1 MGTFEYQAIDQQ
13 GKVSRGTIE
22 ADTAKIARQR
32 LRESGHVP
40 TRLDEITAA
49 INSKDSP
56 FFSRRISNRDLAL
69 MTRQF
74 SVLLKSGL
82 PLSEVLTILSKQTS
96 KKRIQKIIYSLRSSI
111 LEGRSLSDAIAL
123 LGQTFPPLYKASIAA
138 GETSGKLVEIFENL
152 ADYLEEKADIH
163 QKIKLSLLYPV
174 ILTIVSISVI
184 TGLLVFVIP
193 EIVSVFES
201 LEQQLPEIT
210 MALINTSEYLKT
222 HGIFILLGLG
232 VMAITVR
239 LLLKVEKIRLAVHRL
254 ILKLPLLGQIST
266 ISNTARFT
274 RTLAILSKSEV
285 ETINSLNIAS
295 QVLANQAIKQAVETA
310 AQMVREGSS
319 ISQALNSSGYFPE
332 LTIQLISSGETSGNL
347 SDMLDSTARYHERE
361 IQSYTSTLVGIFE
374 PVLILA
380 MGGIVLTIVIAIL
393 LPIFEMNQL
402 VG

>member
-1 MGTFEYQAIDQQ
+1 MSTFEYQAIDQQ
-13 GKVSRGTIE
+13 GKVSRGAIE
-22 ADTAKIARQR
+22 ADSAKIARQR
-32 LRESGHVP
+32 LRETGLVP
-40 TRLDEITAA
+40 TSIDEISSSSDA
-49 INSKDSP
+49 KQSP
-56 FFSRRISNRDLAL
+56 FFAYRISNRDLAL

-82 PLSEVLTILSKQTS
+82 PLSQVLSILSKQTS
-96 KKRIQKIIYSLRSSI
+96 KKRIQKVIYQLRSSI

-152 ADYLEEKADIH
+152 ADYLEEKADIY

-184 TGLLVFVIP
+184 VGLLVFVIP

-201 LEQQLPEIT
+201 LGQQLPEIT
-210 MALINTSEYLKT
+210 LALINTSEYLQT
-222 HGIFILLGLG
+222 NGIFILLGLG
-232 VMAITVR
+232 LLTIAAR
-239 LLLKVEKIRLAVHRL
+239 LLLKVKKIRLAVHRF

-295 QVLANQAIKQAVETA
+295 QVLANQAIKQAVEAA

-319 ISQALNSSGYFPE
+319 ISQALNASGHFPE

-361 IQSYTSTLVGIFE
+361 IQSLTSTIVGIFE
-374 PVLILA
+374 PVLILG
-380 MGGIVLTIVIAIL
+380 MGGVVLTIVIAIL

>member
-13 GKVSRGTIE
+13 GKVSRGAIE
-22 ADTAKIARQR
+22 ADTAKVARQK
-32 LRESGHVP
+32 LRESGLVP
-40 TRLDEITAA
+40 TRIDEIATAA
-49 INSKDSP
+49 DAKESP
-56 FFSRRISNRDLAL
+56 FFNRRISNRDLAL

-184 TGLLVFVIP
+184 IGLLVFVIP

-201 LEQQLPEIT
+201 LEQELPEIT
-210 MALINTSEYLKT
+210 MALINTSDYLKA

-232 VMAITVR
+232 VLTIAVR
-239 LLLKVEKIRLAVHRL
+239 LLLKVERIRLAVHKL

-295 QVLANQAIKQAVETA
+295 QVVANQAIKQAVESA

-361 IQSYTSTLVGIFE
+361 IQSYSSTLVGIFE
-374 PVLILA
+374 PVLILG
-380 MGGIVLTIVIAIL
+380 MGGIVLIIVIAIL

>member
-1 MGTFEYQAIDQQ
+1 MGTFDYQAIDQQ
-13 GKVSRGTIE
+13 GKVSRGAIE
-22 ADTAKIARQR
+22 ADTAKVARQK
-32 LRESGHVP
+32 LRESGLIP
-40 TRLDEITAA
+40 TRIDEIESAA
-49 INSKDSP
+49 DSKESS
-56 FFSRRISNRDLAL
+56 FFTRRISNRDLAL
-69 MTRQF
+69 MTRQL

-184 TGLLVFVIP
+184 IGLLVFVIP

-201 LEQQLPEIT
+201 LEQELPEIT
-210 MALINTSEYLKT
+210 MALINTSDYLKT
-222 HGIFILLGLG
+222 HGIFILLGVG
-232 VMAITVR
+232 VLTIAIR
-239 LLLKVEKIRLAVHRL
+239 LLLKVDKIRLAVHRL

-319 ISQALNSSGYFPE
+319 ISQALNTSGYFPE

-347 SDMLDSTARYHERE
+347 ADMLDSTARYHERE
-361 IQSYTSTLVGIFE
+361 IQSYSSTLVGIFE
-374 PVLILA
+374 PVLILG
-380 MGGIVLTIVIAIL
+380 MGGIVLVIVIAIL